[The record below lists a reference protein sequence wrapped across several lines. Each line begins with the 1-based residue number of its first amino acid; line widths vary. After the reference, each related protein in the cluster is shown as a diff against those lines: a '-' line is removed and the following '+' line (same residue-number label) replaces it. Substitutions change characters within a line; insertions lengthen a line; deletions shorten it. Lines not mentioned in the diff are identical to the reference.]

1 VNILDIL
8 LLAFVGVAG
17 GVVSGMIPGIHPNAL
32 AAFTISLLPLLLTL
46 ASPQAAIVFIVAMA
60 ITHTFVSFVPSVFL
74 GMPEGETALSVLPGH
89 RYLMAGRGLEA
100 IYLTLIGGIG
110 VILLSLLL
118 LPILIFMLPVLY
130 AHVQSYIAY
139 ILLFV
144 FILMIFT
151 ERGKGK
157 IVGVFVFLLSGLL
170 GFLTLSPTISSQ
182 HMLFP
187 VFTGLFG
194 LSTLTISY
202 NSGVSIPPQNQ
213 EIFVN
218 SLPVKGIV
226 KGFFSGLVVGILPGI
241 GASQAGVV
249 VHQLTRGKGLKEFLV
264 ALGGI
269 NTVAALFS
277 LLSLYLISHPRSG
290 TAIAVEQIVGTLGFS
305 EFLLLVATTMF
316 AGGVAVITTLKL
328 ARHFASFIQ
337 KVDYNKLVLIIII
350 FLAGTTVFLT
360 GLVGL
365 LVLFTATGI
374 GLLPPLLGVKR
385 THAMGVL
392 MLPIMFW
399 FGGFWL

>member
-1 VNILDIL
+1 
-8 LLAFVGVAG
+8 
-17 GVVSGMIPGIHPNAL
+17 M
-32 AAFTISLLPLLLTL
+32 
-46 ASPQAAIVFIVAMA
+46 
-60 ITHTFVSFVPSVFL
+60 
-74 GMPEGETALSVLPGH
+74 
-89 RYLMAGRGLEA
+89 
-100 IYLTLIGGIG
+100 
-110 VILLSLLL
+110 
-118 LPILIFMLPVLY
+118 
-130 AHVQSYIAY
+130 
-139 ILLFV
+139 
-144 FILMIFT
+144 
-151 ERGKGK
+151 
-157 IVGVFVFLLSGLL
+157 
-170 GFLTLSPTISSQ
+170 
-182 HMLFP
+182 
-187 VFTGLFG
+187 FG

-328 ARHFASFIQ
+328 ARQFASFIQ
-337 KVDYNKLVLIIII
+337 KVDYRFIKHWKI
-350 FLAGTTVFLT
+350 
-360 GLVGL
+360 
-365 LVLFTATGI
+365 
-374 GLLPPLLGVKR
+374 
-385 THAMGVL
+385 
-392 MLPIMFW
+392 
-399 FGGFWL
+399 